1 MMTIDELATALGFD
15 SREALYGASNDFAEE
30 SDVTWWVTGL
40 PDGRWAAWD
49 DSEIDLA
56 RVQMFDSE
64 SEAEDEL
71 QAGWII
77 NHPAGKEESR

>member
-1 MMTIDELATALGFD
+1 MMTMEELAVSLGFE
-15 SREALYGASNDFAEE
+15 SREEMYARSSLFAEE
-30 SDVTWWVTGL
+30 GDITWWITRL
-40 PDGRWAAWD
+40 SDGRWAVWD

-71 QAGWII
+71 QAGWDID
-77 NHPAGKEESR
+77 HPAKGDGH

>member
-1 MMTIDELATALGFD
+1 MNINDFASALGFD
-15 SREALYGASNDFAEE
+15 SREALYDASNDFAEE
-30 SDVTWWVTGL
+30 GDITWWVTGL
-40 PDGRWAAWD
+40 PNGRWAAWD

-71 QAGWII
+71 QAGWDID
-77 NHPAGKEESR
+77 HPAGKEESQ